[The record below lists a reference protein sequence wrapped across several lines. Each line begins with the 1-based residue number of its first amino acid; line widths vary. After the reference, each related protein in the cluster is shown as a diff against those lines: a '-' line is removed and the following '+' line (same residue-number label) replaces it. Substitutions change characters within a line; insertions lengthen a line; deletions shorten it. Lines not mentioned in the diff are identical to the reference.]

1 MPKKDSQLIK
11 VLEKFPNQNPN
22 PVLRFS
28 DKGGLLYYNN
38 PSEPIINAW
47 KIKIND
53 KPHKNFLDKLKKT
66 ISEGENS
73 FEINVEQKIFL
84 LKAVYVK
91 ELDCINVYGTNITA
105 KKAIDK
111 FPDQNPNPV
120 MRVSKEGI
128 LNYHN
133 TASSDIVSS
142 LNLKIGEMISDN
154 LIELVGKT
162 ILTKSI
168 TKSEITAGK
177 KTYMAHF
184 VPIPEFDFIIIYAAD
199 ITAKKAINKFPDKNP
214 NPVMRID
221 KNGELNYFN
230 DASNY
235 IIQNWGIGLNE
246 TIPIEIIN
254 NLTKPNS
261 NDTPNMEFEVGDKT
275 YYFNLVKIYEF
286 DFYLL
291 YCTDITD
298 TKDKER
304 ILAKLSKYFSPQ
316 VYSSIFTGELD
327 VNINT
332 NRKSLTVFFSDI
344 KGFTTIT
351 EKLEPEILT
360 ELITYYLT
368 EMTDI
373 AIEYGGTVD
382 KYIGDAIM
390 IFFGDPNT
398 EGIKKDAVSCVAMAL
413 KMRRKVKAIRKKWES
428 FGLTEALDVRM
439 GIHTDV
445 CTVGNF
451 GSQDRLD
458 YTVLGNGVNLA
469 SRLETLANPNEILI
483 SENTYNVIRN
493 DIRCTYFDEIKVKGK
508 SHPIKTFQVQ
518 NLIIDKSDRETIDFE
533 TDGFSLMLKKEQ
545 IKNREKIIDYLK
557 KSLNLLKH

>member
-28 DKGGLLYYNN
+28 DKGVLLYYNN

-214 NPVMRID
+214 NPVRR
-221 KNGELNYFN
+221 G
-230 DASNY
+230 
-235 IIQNWGIGLNE
+235 
-246 TIPIEIIN
+246 
-254 NLTKPNS
+254 
-261 NDTPNMEFEVGDKT
+261 
-275 YYFNLVKIYEF
+275 
-286 DFYLL
+286 
-291 YCTDITD
+291 
-298 TKDKER
+298 
-304 ILAKLSKYFSPQ
+304 
-316 VYSSIFTGELD
+316 SI
-327 VNINT
+327 
-332 NRKSLTVFFSDI
+332 
-344 KGFTTIT
+344 
-351 EKLEPEILT
+351 
-360 ELITYYLT
+360 
-368 EMTDI
+368 
-373 AIEYGGTVD
+373 
-382 KYIGDAIM
+382 
-390 IFFGDPNT
+390 
-398 EGIKKDAVSCVAMAL
+398 
-413 KMRRKVKAIRKKWES
+413 
-428 FGLTEALDVRM
+428 
-439 GIHTDV
+439 H
-445 CTVGNF
+445 
-451 GSQDRLD
+451 Q
-458 YTVLGNGVNLA
+458 
-469 SRLETLANPNEILI
+469 
-483 SENTYNVIRN
+483 
-493 DIRCTYFDEIKVKGK
+493 
-508 SHPIKTFQVQ
+508 
-518 NLIIDKSDRETIDFE
+518 
-533 TDGFSLMLKKEQ
+533 
-545 IKNREKIIDYLK
+545 
-557 KSLNLLKH
+557 

>member
-1 MPKKDSQLIK
+1 MPEKDSQLIK
-11 VLEKFPNQNPN
+11 VLEKIPDQNPN

-28 DKGGLLYYNN
+28 DKGVLLYYNN
-38 PSEPIINAW
+38 PAEPIINAW

-53 KPHKNFLDKLKKT
+53 KPHKSFLNNLKKA
-66 ISEGENS
+66 IAERENS
-73 FEINVEQKIFL
+73 FEINIEQKTFL
-84 LKAVYVK
+84 LKAVYIK
-91 ELDCINVYGTNITA
+91 ELDCINVYATNITA

-120 MRVSKEGI
+120 MRISKDGI
-128 LNYHN
+128 LDYYN
-133 TASSDIVSS
+133 TASSDIVRSH
-142 LNLKIGEMISDN
+142 NLKIGKMISDN

-162 ILTKSI
+162 LLTNSI
-168 TKSEITAGK
+168 TQNELTAGK
-177 KTYMAHF
+177 KTYLANF
-184 VPIPEFDFIIIYAAD
+184 VPVPEFDFIIIYAAD
-199 ITAKKAINKFPDKNP
+199 ITAKKVINKFPDKNP
-214 NPVMRID
+214 NPVMRIG

-235 IIQNWGIGLNE
+235 IIQNWGIGLKE
-246 TIPIEIIN
+246 AIPPEIIKN
-254 NLTKPNS
+254 FTKQNA
-261 NDTPNMEFEVGDKT
+261 NDAHNMEFEVGNKT
-275 YYFNLVKIYEF
+275 YYFNLVKINEF
-286 DFYLL
+286 DFFLL
-291 YCTDITD
+291 YGTDITD
-298 TKDKER
+298 TKDKEM

-316 VYSSIFTGELD
+316 VYNSIFTGELD

-368 EMTDI
+368 EMTNI
-373 AIEYGGTVD
+373 AIEYGATVD

-390 IFFGDPNT
+390 IFFGDPKT

-413 KMRRKVKAIRKKWES
+413 KMRRKLKAIRKRWAS
-428 FGLTEALDVRM
+428 FGLTESLDVRM

-451 GSQDRLD
+451 GSEDRLD

-469 SRLETLANPNEILI
+469 SRLETLAKPNEILI
-483 SENTYNVIRN
+483 SENTYNIIRAN
-493 DIRCTYFDEIKVKGK
+493 IRCKYFDEIKVKGK
-508 SHPIKTFQVQ
+508 SYPIKTFQVQ
-518 NLIIDKSDRETIDFE
+518 ALILDQSDRETIDFE
-533 TDGFSLMLKKEQ
+533 TDGFSIMLDKEK
-545 IKNREKIIDYLK
+545 IKNKEKIIGYLK
-557 KSLNLLKH
+557 KSLDHLKH

>member
-28 DKGGLLYYNN
+28 DKGVLLYYNN

-133 TASSDIVSS
+133 AASSDIVSS

-368 EMTDI
+368 EMTNI

-533 TDGFSLMLKKEQ
+533 TDGFSLMLRKEQ
-545 IKNREKIIDYLK
+545 IKNREKIIGYLK
-557 KSLNLLKH
+557 KSLSLLKH